1 MFYNFNFMIFFGYF
15 YRFLYYL
22 QHLFYRGVT
31 YLGNDVIYGPLSTI
45 HHRLENIHPRWFL
58 FGFIGCILFIYFYI
72 KIRYPFWNTQPVYHS
87 YDFWRKWTSSP
98 FIIQK
103 NFPMKTKF
111 CNFENIQT
119 HDYLDLQDSQMEPL
133 VDLLISHY
141 IPSDQVLFT
150 VTKKHMNEYFTG
162 QNHSSL
168 FSIYYEKQYNYG
180 EQTEEQKEKQLVYT
194 NVPIGVMTS
203 RSISIFVLCKTGY
216 TKYPC
221 YFWDYLCVKR
231 ELKPKKLSR
240 NIIQTHEYN
249 QRIKNPGVL
258 ISLFKKEGELSH
270 GIVPI
275 VKYTSYTFQIP
286 TMKFDKLPEHCFMS
300 QVDKTNFGDFIDFL
314 YTFLKNSQ
322 IFKFAAIPD
331 IGSLKK
337 MIDSSN
343 MYVYLLKKQKHV
355 LGMYVFKDAKVQ
367 YENDDGSA
375 IQCIGSILNCTNI
388 RLFYLGFLHS
398 LQMITWKTHY
408 KIVLFENIAHN
419 CYIWE
424 FFRIMNKEI
433 MEQNNAY
440 YLYNFVVPGSPY
452 LAKDCLVLL

>member
-1 MFYNFNFMIFFGYF
+1 MFYNFDFMVFYGYF
-15 YRFLYYL
+15 HRFLYYL

-31 YLGNDVIYGPLSTI
+31 YLGNDIIYEPLS
-45 HHRLENIHPRWFL
+45 NVHPRWFL

-119 HDYLDLQDSQMEPL
+119 YDYLDLQDLQMEPL
-133 VDLLISHY
+133 IDLLISHY

-168 FSIYYEKQYNYG
+168 FSIYYEKHYNYG
-180 EQTEEQKEKQLVYT
+180 EQIEEQKEKQLVYT
-194 NVPIGVMTS
+194 NVPIGLMTS
-203 RSISIFVLCKTGY
+203 RSISIFVLNKSEY
-216 TKYPC
+216 IKYPC

-231 ELKPKKLSR
+231 ELKHKKLSR

-275 VKYTSYTFQIP
+275 AKYTSHTFQIP
-286 TMKFDKLPEHCFMS
+286 TMKFDKLPEHCVMV
-300 QVDKTNFGDFIDFL
+300 QINKTNFGDFVDFL
-314 YTFLKNSQ
+314 YTFLKSSKV
-322 IFKFAAIPD
+322 FKFAAIPD

-337 MIDSSN
+337 LIDSSN

-355 LGMYVFKDAKVQ
+355 LGMYTFKDAKVQ

-375 IQCIGSILNCTNI
+375 IQCIGSILNCNNI

-419 CYIWE
+419 SYIWE
-424 FFRIMNKEI
+424 FLRTMNKEI
-433 MEQNNAY
+433 MEQQNAY
-440 YLYNFVVPGSPY
+440 YLHNFVVPGSPY
-452 LAKDCLVLL
+452 LAKDCLFLF

>member
-1 MFYNFNFMIFFGYF
+1 
-15 YRFLYYL
+15 
-22 QHLFYRGVT
+22 
-31 YLGNDVIYGPLSTI
+31 
-45 HHRLENIHPRWFL
+45 
-58 FGFIGCILFIYFYI
+58 
-72 KIRYPFWNTQPVYHS
+72 
-87 YDFWRKWTSSP
+87 
-98 FIIQK
+98 
-103 NFPMKTKF
+103 MKTKF

-119 HDYLDLQDSQMEPL
+119 HDYLDLQDSQMEP
-133 VDLLISHY
+133 VIDLLISHY

-150 VTKKHMNEYFTG
+150 VTKKHINEYFTG

-180 EQTEEQKEKQLVYT
+180 EQNEDGKEKQLVYT
-194 NVPIGVMTS
+194 NVPIGLMTS

-231 ELKPKKLSR
+231 ELKPKKISR

-275 VKYTSYTFQIP
+275 AKYTSYTFQIP

-300 QVDKTNFGDFIDFL
+300 QVDKTNFGDFVDFL
-314 YTFLKNSQ
+314 YAFLKSSKV
-322 IFKFAAIPD
+322 FKFAAIPD

-343 MYVYLLKKQKHV
+343 MYVYLLKKREHV
-355 LGMYVFKDAKVQ
+355 LGMYAFKDAKVQ
-367 YENDDGSA
+367 YENHDGCA

-419 CYIWE
+419 SYIWE
-424 FFRIMNKEI
+424 FFRTIQKEM

-452 LAKDCLVLL
+452 LAKDSLVLL

>member
-1 MFYNFNFMIFFGYF
+1 
-15 YRFLYYL
+15 
-22 QHLFYRGVT
+22 
-31 YLGNDVIYGPLSTI
+31 
-45 HHRLENIHPRWFL
+45 
-58 FGFIGCILFIYFYI
+58 
-72 KIRYPFWNTQPVYHS
+72 
-87 YDFWRKWTSSP
+87 
-98 FIIQK
+98 
-103 NFPMKTKF
+103 
-111 CNFENIQT
+111 
-119 HDYLDLQDSQMEPL
+119 
-133 VDLLISHY
+133 
-141 IPSDQVLFT
+141 
-150 VTKKHMNEYFTG
+150 MNEYFTG

-168 FSIYYEKQYNYG
+168 FSIYYEKHYNYG
-180 EQTEEQKEKQLVYT
+180 EPEKEKQLLYT
-194 NVPIGVMTS
+194 NVPIGIMTS
-203 RSISIFVLCKTGY
+203 RSISIFVLNKSGGY
-216 TKYPC
+216 IKYPC

-231 ELKPKKLSR
+231 ELKHKKLSR

-300 QVDKTNFGDFIDFL
+300 QVDKTNFGDFVDFL
-314 YTFLKNSQ
+314 YAFLKSSKV
-322 IFKFAAIPD
+322 FKFAAIPD

-337 MIDSSN
+337 LIDSSN
-343 MYVYLLKKQKHV
+343 MYVYLLKKREHV
-355 LGMYVFKDAKVQ
+355 LGMYAFKDAKVQ

-375 IQCIGSILNCTNI
+375 IQCIGSILNCNNI

-419 CYIWE
+419 SYIWE
-424 FFRIMNKEI
+424 FLRTTNKEI
-433 MEQNNAY
+433 MEQQNAY

-452 LAKDCLVLL
+452 LAKDCLFLF

>member
-1 MFYNFNFMIFFGYF
+1 
-15 YRFLYYL
+15 
-22 QHLFYRGVT
+22 
-31 YLGNDVIYGPLSTI
+31 
-45 HHRLENIHPRWFL
+45 
-58 FGFIGCILFIYFYI
+58 
-72 KIRYPFWNTQPVYHS
+72 
-87 YDFWRKWTSSP
+87 
-98 FIIQK
+98 
-103 NFPMKTKF
+103 
-111 CNFENIQT
+111 
-119 HDYLDLQDSQMEPL
+119 MEEI

-180 EQTEEQKEKQLVYT
+180 HHTDIEKEKQLQYT
-194 NVPIGVMTS
+194 NVPIGVITS
-203 RSISIFVLCKTGY
+203 RSISIFVLNKNGH

-231 ELKPKKLSR
+231 ELKPKKISR

-249 QRIKNPGVL
+249 QRIKNPGILV
-258 ISLFKKEGELSH
+258 SLFKKEGELSH

-286 TMKFDKLPEHCFMS
+286 TMKFDKLPEHCVMV
-300 QVDKTNFGDFIDFL
+300 QINKTNFGDFVDFL
-314 YTFLKNSQ
+314 YTFLKSSKVIQ
-322 IFKFAAIPD
+322 FASISD

-355 LGMYVFKDAKVQ
+355 LGMYAFKDAKVQ
-367 YENDDGSA
+367 YENDDGCA
-375 IQCIGSILNCTNI
+375 IQCIGSILNCSNI

-419 CYIWE
+419 TYIWD
-424 FFRIMNKEI
+424 FFRTMNKEM

-452 LAKDCLVLL
+452 LAKDCLFLF

>member
-1 MFYNFNFMIFFGYF
+1 MFYNFNFMIFYGYL

-31 YLGNDVIYGPLSTI
+31 YLGNDIIYQSLS
-45 HHRLENIHPRWFL
+45 NIHPRWFL

-119 HDYLDLQDSQMEPL
+119 YDYLDLQDSQMEPL
-133 VDLLISHY
+133 IDLLISHY

-168 FSIYYEKQYNYG
+168 FSIYYEKHYNYG
-180 EQTEEQKEKQLVYT
+180 EPEKEKQLLYT
-194 NVPIGVMTS
+194 NVPIGIMTS
-203 RSISIFVLCKTGY
+203 RSISIFVLNKSGGY
-216 TKYPC
+216 IKYPC

-231 ELKPKKLSR
+231 ELKHKKLSR

-300 QVDKTNFGDFIDFL
+300 QVDKTNFGDFVDFL
-314 YTFLKNSQ
+314 YAFLKSSKV
-322 IFKFAAIPD
+322 FKFAAIPD

-337 MIDSSN
+337 LIDSSN
-343 MYVYLLKKQKHV
+343 MYVYLLKKREHV
-355 LGMYVFKDAKVQ
+355 LGMYAFKDAKVQ

-375 IQCIGSILNCTNI
+375 IQCIGSILNCNNI

-419 CYIWE
+419 SYIWE
-424 FFRIMNKEI
+424 FLRTTNKEI
-433 MEQNNAY
+433 MEQQNAY

-452 LAKDCLVLL
+452 LAKDCLFLF

>member
-1 MFYNFNFMIFFGYF
+1 MFYNFDFMVFYGYF
-15 YRFLYYL
+15 HRFLYYL

-31 YLGNDVIYGPLSTI
+31 YLGNDIIYEPLS
-45 HHRLENIHPRWFL
+45 NVHPRWFL

-119 HDYLDLQDSQMEPL
+119 YDYLDLQDLQMEPL
-133 VDLLISHY
+133 IDLLISHY

-168 FSIYYEKQYNYG
+168 FSIYYEKHYNYG
-180 EQTEEQKEKQLVYT
+180 EQIEEQKEKQLVYT
-194 NVPIGVMTS
+194 NVPIGLMTS
-203 RSISIFVLCKTGY
+203 RSISIFVLNKSEY
-216 TKYPC
+216 IKYPC

-231 ELKPKKLSR
+231 ELKHKKLSR

-275 VKYTSYTFQIP
+275 AKYTSHTFQIP
-286 TMKFDKLPEHCFMS
+286 TMKFDKLPEHCVMV
-300 QVDKTNFGDFIDFL
+300 QINKTNFGDFVDFL
-314 YTFLKNSQ
+314 YTFLKSSKV
-322 IFKFAAIPD
+322 FKFAAIPD

-337 MIDSSN
+337 LIDSSN

-355 LGMYVFKDAKVQ
+355 LGMYTFKDAKVQ

-375 IQCIGSILNCTNI
+375 IQCIGSILNCNNI

-408 KIVLFENIAHN
+408 KILLFENIAHN
-419 CYIWE
+419 SYIWE
-424 FFRIMNKEI
+424 FLRTMNKEI
-433 MEQNNAY
+433 MEQQNAY
-440 YLYNFVVPGSPY
+440 YLHNFVVPGSPY
-452 LAKDCLVLL
+452 LAKDCLFLF